1 MTDMQQPTGQPT
13 GEHDNSGWV
22 ILGVIL
28 VIAGFF
34 LGAQNLG
41 FIPWQL
47 RETWQWFGR
56 ARGGIGVLLVG
67 VALIVWAQSGRRI
80 SMPRTSGKLMRS
92 RSDKWVSG
100 VLGGLGTHFGVDP
113 TILRLAFIALVVLF
127 DIGGLVIAYI
137 VMAIVVP
144 LEPHQGAQVP
154 AAPVAYAPPCRR
166 ILSHRR
172 PPCRLQPR
180 NHPLLRTQ
188 HRPHPTRRYPPSR
201 LNRLRP
207 LLRYPD
213 ERVHGSRGKPRPG
226 LAPRRCHRRTCA
238 PLLGADVP

>member
-41 FIPWQL
+41 FIPWQI

-154 AAPVAYAPPCRR
+154 AAPVAYAPPV
-166 ILSHRR
+166 
-172 PPCRLQPR
+172 PPAPVAPPAPVPAPAPEPSAPAHATPPASDPAVPAEPTQPA
-180 NHPLLRTQ
+180 
-188 HRPHPTRRYPPSR
+188 PP
-201 LNRLRP
+201 
-207 LLRYPD
+207 
-213 ERVHGSRGKPRPG
+213 
-226 LAPRRCHRRTCA
+226 AP
-238 PLLGADVP
+238 PVSG